1 MIHPRDCTWARDHWV
16 FGGGKGPGKG
26 ESLGSTGA
34 GGVTGGGGSYA
45 GEGGTGASG
54 PAGLRYG
61 SGGLDLL
68 MGGSGGGIGNGG
80 EAGAGGGA
88 IEMISS
94 GTVRIEPGVRVA
106 MNGGTVLLTLLLEK
120 QISRVEQVQVVRFG
134 FWPVIS
140 RIWVSSRLKAE
151 IPRAW
156 IQENQVPKYLRR
168 WVVRWWR
175 TEE

>member
-1 MIHPRDCTWARDHWV
+1 MHIMQMIRPRDYIWGKDPSVGLVVERAPVKVKVWV
-16 FGGGKGPGKG
+16 R
-26 ESLGSTGA
+26 LGA

-94 GTVRIEPGVRVA
+94 GKVKIESGVRVA
-106 MNGGTVLLTLLLEK
+106 MNGGTVFVNPTVGANF
-120 QISRVEQVQVVRFG
+120 SGGAGSGGAVRI
-134 FWPVIS
+134 VANDIENL
-140 RIWVSSRLKAE
+140 VSSRLKAE

-156 IQENQVPKYLRR
+156 IQENQVLNI
-168 WVVRWWR
+168 
-175 TEE
+175 